1 MLDPAKADEYFALHL
16 RRSEWEAKSEDERAA
31 ALNMAEQDVSL
42 ELGGSELDYGN
53 PLAVAAVCEQALF
66 LLENSASGAAI
77 SPPCRLRHTPKRS
90 TPTADAPKTQSE
102 RSESVSR
109 ESAPSPVKRQE
120 SSVISRHS
128 ARANASS

>member
-66 LLENSASGAAI
+66 LLENSASGAAQVVNGALV
-77 SPPCRLRHTPKRS
+77 S
-90 TPTADAPKTQSE
+90 A
-102 RSESVSR
+102 ESVDGIGSR
-109 ESAPSPVKRQE
+109 TYRSGLTEADFAIGNRARRFIEQLRGGPGPVKINRG
-120 SSVISRHS
+120 
-128 ARANASS
+128 

>member
-1 MLDPAKADEYFALHL
+1 MLDISRADAFFALHL

-66 LLENSASGAAI
+66 LLENSASGAAQVVNGALF
-77 SPPCRLRHTPKRS
+77 S
-90 TPTADAPKTQSE
+90 A
-102 RSESVSR
+102 ESVDGIGSR
-109 ESAPSPVKRQE
+109 TYRTGLTEADFAIGNRARRFIEQLRGGPGTVKINRG
-120 SSVISRHS
+120 
-128 ARANASS
+128 

>member
-66 LLENSASGAAI
+66 LLENSASGAAQVVNGALV
-77 SPPCRLRHTPKRS
+77 S
-90 TPTADAPKTQSE
+90 A
-102 RSESVSR
+102 ESVDGIGSR
-109 ESAPSPVKRQE
+109 TYRTGLTEADFAIGNRARRFIEQLRGGPGTVR
-120 SSVISRHS
+120 ISRG
-128 ARANASS
+128 

>member
-16 RRSEWEAKSEDERAA
+16 RRSEWEAKSEDERTA

-66 LLENSASGAAI
+66 LLENSASGAAQVVNGALV
-77 SPPCRLRHTPKRS
+77 S
-90 TPTADAPKTQSE
+90 A
-102 RSESVSR
+102 ESVDGIGSR
-109 ESAPSPVKRQE
+109 TYRTGLTEADFAIGNRARRFIEQLRGGPGTVKINRG
-120 SSVISRHS
+120 
-128 ARANASS
+128 

>member
-66 LLENSASGAAI
+66 LLENSASGAAQVVNGALV
-77 SPPCRLRHTPKRS
+77 S
-90 TPTADAPKTQSE
+90 A
-102 RSESVSR
+102 ESVDGIGSR
-109 ESAPSPVKRQE
+109 TYRTGLTEADFAIGNRARRLIEQLRGGPGTVKINRG
-120 SSVISRHS
+120 
-128 ARANASS
+128 

>member
-1 MLDPAKADEYFALHL
+1 MLDTSRADEYFALHL

-66 LLENSASGAAI
+66 LLENSASGAAQVVNGALV
-77 SPPCRLRHTPKRS
+77 S
-90 TPTADAPKTQSE
+90 A
-102 RSESVSR
+102 ESVDGIGSR
-109 ESAPSPVKRQE
+109 TYRSGLTEADFAIGNRARRFIEQLRGGPGTVKINRG
-120 SSVISRHS
+120 
-128 ARANASS
+128 

>member
-1 MLDPAKADEYFALHL
+1 MLDTSRADEYFALHL

-66 LLENSASGAAI
+66 LLENSASGAAQVVNGALF
-77 SPPCRLRHTPKRS
+77 S
-90 TPTADAPKTQSE
+90 A
-102 RSESVSR
+102 ESVDGIGSR
-109 ESAPSPVKRQE
+109 TYRTGLTEADFAIGNRARRFIEQLRGGPGTVR
-120 SSVISRHS
+120 ISRG
-128 ARANASS
+128 

>member
-1 MLDPAKADEYFALHL
+1 MLDTSRADEYFALHL

-66 LLENSASGAAI
+66 LLENSASGAAQVVNKALV
-77 SPPCRLRHTPKRS
+77 S
-90 TPTADAPKTQSE
+90 A
-102 RSESVSR
+102 ESVDGIGSR
-109 ESAPSPVKRQE
+109 TYRTGLTEADFAIGNRARRFIEQLRGGPGTVKINRG
-120 SSVISRHS
+120 
-128 ARANASS
+128 

>member
-16 RRSEWEAKSEDERAA
+16 RRSEWEAKSEDERTA

-66 LLENSASGAAI
+66 LLENSAPGAAQVVNGALV
-77 SPPCRLRHTPKRS
+77 S
-90 TPTADAPKTQSE
+90 A
-102 RSESVSR
+102 ESVDGIGSR
-109 ESAPSPVKRQE
+109 TYRSGLTEADFAIGNRARRFIEQLRGGPGTVR
-120 SSVISRHS
+120 ISRG
-128 ARANASS
+128 

>member
-66 LLENSASGAAI
+66 LLENSASGAAQI
-77 SPPCRLRHTPKRS
+77 VNGALVS
-90 TPTADAPKTQSE
+90 A
-102 RSESVSR
+102 ESVDGIGSR
-109 ESAPSPVKRQE
+109 TYRSGLTEADFAIGNRARRFIEQLRGGPGTVKINRG
-120 SSVISRHS
+120 
-128 ARANASS
+128 

>member
-16 RRSEWEAKSEDERAA
+16 RRREWEAKSEDERAA

-66 LLENSASGAAI
+66 LLENSASGAAQVVNGALF
-77 SPPCRLRHTPKRS
+77 S
-90 TPTADAPKTQSE
+90 A
-102 RSESVSR
+102 ESVDGIGSR
-109 ESAPSPVKRQE
+109 TYRTGLTEADFAIGNRARRFIEQLRGGPGTVKINRG
-120 SSVISRHS
+120 
-128 ARANASS
+128 

>member
-16 RRSEWEAKSEDERAA
+16 RRSEWEAKSEDERTA

-66 LLENSASGAAI
+66 LLENSTSGAAQVVNGALV
-77 SPPCRLRHTPKRS
+77 S
-90 TPTADAPKTQSE
+90 A
-102 RSESVSR
+102 ESVDGIGSR
-109 ESAPSPVKRQE
+109 TYRSGLTEADFAIGNRARRFIEQLRGGPGTVKINRG
-120 SSVISRHS
+120 
-128 ARANASS
+128 

>member
-66 LLENSASGAAI
+66 LLENSASGAAQVVNGALF
-77 SPPCRLRHTPKRS
+77 S
-90 TPTADAPKTQSE
+90 A
-102 RSESVSR
+102 ESVDGIGSR
-109 ESAPSPVKRQE
+109 TYRSGLTEADFAIGNRARRFIEQLRGGPGTVKINRG
-120 SSVISRHS
+120 
-128 ARANASS
+128 

>member
-66 LLENSASGAAI
+66 LLENSTSGAAQVVNGALV
-77 SPPCRLRHTPKRS
+77 S
-90 TPTADAPKTQSE
+90 A
-102 RSESVSR
+102 ESVDGIGSR
-109 ESAPSPVKRQE
+109 TYRTGLTEADFAIGNRARRFIEQLRGGPGTVKINRG
-120 SSVISRHS
+120 
-128 ARANASS
+128 

>member
-16 RRSEWEAKSEDERAA
+16 RRSEWEAKSEDERTA

-66 LLENSASGAAI
+66 LLENSASGAAQVVNGALV
-77 SPPCRLRHTPKRS
+77 S
-90 TPTADAPKTQSE
+90 A
-102 RSESVSR
+102 ESVDGIGSR
-109 ESAPSPVKRQE
+109 TYRSGLTEADFAIGNRARRFIEQLRGGPGTVR
-120 SSVISRHS
+120 ISRG
-128 ARANASS
+128 

>member
-66 LLENSASGAAI
+66 LLENSASGAAQVVNGALV
-77 SPPCRLRHTPKRS
+77 S
-90 TPTADAPKTQSE
+90 A
-102 RSESVSR
+102 ESVDGVGSR
-109 ESAPSPVKRQE
+109 TYRSGLTEADFAIGNRARRFIEQLRGGPGTVR
-120 SSVISRHS
+120 ISRG
-128 ARANASS
+128 

>member
-1 MLDPAKADEYFALHL
+1 MLDTSRADEYFALHL

-66 LLENSASGAAI
+66 LLENSTSGAAQVVNGALV
-77 SPPCRLRHTPKRS
+77 S
-90 TPTADAPKTQSE
+90 A
-102 RSESVSR
+102 ESVDGIGSR
-109 ESAPSPVKRQE
+109 TYRSGLTEADFAIGNRARRFIEQFRGGPGTVKINRG
-120 SSVISRHS
+120 
-128 ARANASS
+128 

>member
-1 MLDPAKADEYFALHL
+1 MLDTSRADEYFALHL

-66 LLENSASGAAI
+66 LLENSTSGAAQVVNGALV
-77 SPPCRLRHTPKRS
+77 S
-90 TPTADAPKTQSE
+90 A
-102 RSESVSR
+102 ESVDGIGSR
-109 ESAPSPVKRQE
+109 TYRTGLK
-120 SSVISRHS
+120 IG
-128 ARANASS
+128 RASCRERV

>member
-66 LLENSASGAAI
+66 LLENSASGAAQI
-77 SPPCRLRHTPKRS
+77 VNGALVS
-90 TPTADAPKTQSE
+90 A
-102 RSESVSR
+102 ESVDGIGSR
-109 ESAPSPVKRQE
+109 TYRSGLTEADFAIGNRARRFIEQLRGGPGTVR
-120 SSVISRHS
+120 ISRG
-128 ARANASS
+128 

>member
-66 LLENSASGAAI
+66 LLENSASGAAQVVNGALV
-77 SPPCRLRHTPKRS
+77 S
-90 TPTADAPKTQSE
+90 A
-102 RSESVSR
+102 ESVDGIGSR
-109 ESAPSPVKRQE
+109 TYRSGLTEADFAIGNRARRFIEQLRGGPGTVKINRG
-120 SSVISRHS
+120 
-128 ARANASS
+128 

>member
-66 LLENSASGAAI
+66 LLENSASGAAQVVNGALV
-77 SPPCRLRHTPKRS
+77 S
-90 TPTADAPKTQSE
+90 A
-102 RSESVSR
+102 ESVDGIGSR
-109 ESAPSPVKRQE
+109 TYRSGLTEPDFAIGNRARRFIEQLRGGPGTVKINRG
-120 SSVISRHS
+120 
-128 ARANASS
+128 

>member
-66 LLENSASGAAI
+66 LLENSTSGAAQVVNGALV
-77 SPPCRLRHTPKRS
+77 S
-90 TPTADAPKTQSE
+90 A
-102 RSESVSR
+102 ESVDGIGSR
-109 ESAPSPVKRQE
+109 TYRSGLTEADFAIGNRARRFIEQLRGGPGTVKINRG
-120 SSVISRHS
+120 
-128 ARANASS
+128 

>member
-31 ALNMAEQDVSL
+31 ALNMDEQDVSL

-66 LLENSASGAAI
+66 LLENSASGAAQVVNGALV
-77 SPPCRLRHTPKRS
+77 S
-90 TPTADAPKTQSE
+90 A
-102 RSESVSR
+102 ESVDGIGSR
-109 ESAPSPVKRQE
+109 TYRSGLTEADFAIGNRARRFIEQLRGGPGTVKINRG
-120 SSVISRHS
+120 
-128 ARANASS
+128 

>member
-1 MLDPAKADEYFALHL
+1 MFDTSRADEYFALHL

-66 LLENSASGAAI
+66 LLENSASGAAQVVNKALV
-77 SPPCRLRHTPKRS
+77 S
-90 TPTADAPKTQSE
+90 A
-102 RSESVSR
+102 ESVDGIGSR
-109 ESAPSPVKRQE
+109 TYRTGLTEADFAIGNRARRFIEQLRGGPGTVR
-120 SSVISRHS
+120 ISRG
-128 ARANASS
+128 

>member
-42 ELGGSELDYGN
+42 EPGGSELDYGN

-66 LLENSASGAAI
+66 LLENSASGAAQVVNGALV
-77 SPPCRLRHTPKRS
+77 S
-90 TPTADAPKTQSE
+90 A
-102 RSESVSR
+102 ESVDGIGSR
-109 ESAPSPVKRQE
+109 TYRSGLTEADFAIGNRARRFIEQLRGGPGTVKINRG
-120 SSVISRHS
+120 
-128 ARANASS
+128 

>member
-1 MLDPAKADEYFALHL
+1 MLDTSRADEYFALHL

-66 LLENSASGAAI
+66 LLENSASGAAQVVNGALV
-77 SPPCRLRHTPKRS
+77 S
-90 TPTADAPKTQSE
+90 A
-102 RSESVSR
+102 ESVDGIGSR
-109 ESAPSPVKRQE
+109 TYRTGLTEADFAIGNRARRFIEQLRGGPGTVKINRG
-120 SSVISRHS
+120 
-128 ARANASS
+128 

>member
-42 ELGGSELDYGN
+42 ELGGSELDYDN

-66 LLENSASGAAI
+66 LLENSASGAAQVVNGALV
-77 SPPCRLRHTPKRS
+77 S
-90 TPTADAPKTQSE
+90 A
-102 RSESVSR
+102 ESVDGIGSR
-109 ESAPSPVKRQE
+109 TYRTGLTEADFAIGNRARRFIEQLRGGPGTVR
-120 SSVISRHS
+120 ISRG
-128 ARANASS
+128 

>member
-66 LLENSASGAAI
+66 LLENSASGAAQVVNGALV
-77 SPPCRLRHTPKRS
+77 S
-90 TPTADAPKTQSE
+90 A
-102 RSESVSR
+102 ESVDGIGSR
-109 ESAPSPVKRQE
+109 TYRSGLTEADFAIGNRARRFIEQLRGGPGTVR
-120 SSVISRHS
+120 ISRG
-128 ARANASS
+128 

>member
-66 LLENSASGAAI
+66 LLENSASGAAQVVNGALF
-77 SPPCRLRHTPKRS
+77 S
-90 TPTADAPKTQSE
+90 A
-102 RSESVSR
+102 ESVDGIGSR
-109 ESAPSPVKRQE
+109 TYRTGLTEADFAIGNRARRFIEQLRGGPGTVKINRG
-120 SSVISRHS
+120 
-128 ARANASS
+128 

>member
-1 MLDPAKADEYFALHL
+1 MLDTSRADEYFALHL

-66 LLENSASGAAI
+66 LLENSTSGAAQVVNGALV
-77 SPPCRLRHTPKRS
+77 S
-90 TPTADAPKTQSE
+90 A
-102 RSESVSR
+102 ESVDGIGSR
-109 ESAPSPVKRQE
+109 TYRSGLTEADFAIGNRARRFIEQLRGGPGTVKINRG
-120 SSVISRHS
+120 
-128 ARANASS
+128 

>member
-16 RRSEWEAKSEDERAA
+16 RRSEWEAKSEDERTA

-66 LLENSASGAAI
+66 LLENSASGAAQVVNGALV
-77 SPPCRLRHTPKRS
+77 S
-90 TPTADAPKTQSE
+90 A
-102 RSESVSR
+102 ESVDGIGSR
-109 ESAPSPVKRQE
+109 TYRSGLTEADFAIGNRARRFIEQLRGGPGTVKINRG
-120 SSVISRHS
+120 
-128 ARANASS
+128 

>member
-1 MLDPAKADEYFALHL
+1 MLDPAKADEYFALLL

-66 LLENSASGAAI
+66 LLENSASGAAQVVNGALV
-77 SPPCRLRHTPKRS
+77 S
-90 TPTADAPKTQSE
+90 A
-102 RSESVSR
+102 ESVDGIGSR
-109 ESAPSPVKRQE
+109 TYRTGLTEADFAIGNRARRFIEQLRGGPGTVR
-120 SSVISRHS
+120 ISRG
-128 ARANASS
+128 